1 MTNAPLSNIESVETP
16 DTPGVA
22 DSAPSVGQRVGH
34 YVAAHVFEASAL
46 ALTLVTGLAYVVGR
60 SYLNGWEE
68 AAGVPGLMFR
78 RDLSDV
84 MLGGATVARV
94 WMMPVLSAVAPFLI
108 MWVMATVPEWMMARW
123 PFLQLKRWYRR
134 VRRVYRS
141 GVDQIRLRQRYADA
155 AYSATRGL
163 KPQARRECEAWSRWK
178 VLGPRHG
185 RIAERDPV
193 VRPRRAMR
201 RVTFVMLLAV
211 VAAEAALLGYT
222 FFVRAFLDEP
232 RRMGRE
238 NFAKIYLAVTGRV
251 PYQYGDGLRDPQ
263 ELQGWACEGR
273 ELLSYY
279 RAVTLGNST
288 DSSKSSATYYLLQ
301 GADHTFMLL
310 GEAGSV
316 IRSLGD
322 APFSLA
328 ESNVRPLSQ
337 LARRCRREQ

>member
-1 MTNAPLSNIESVETP
+1 MTNAPLSNIESAETP
-16 DTPGVA
+16 DTPGAA
-22 DSAPSVGQRVGH
+22 DSAPSIGQRVGH

-94 WMMPVLSAVAPFLI
+94 WMTPVLLAVAPFLI
-108 MWVMATVPEWMMARW
+108 MWVIATVPEWLMARW
-123 PFLQLKRWYRR
+123 PFGPLKRWYRR
-134 VRRVYRS
+134 VRRMYRS

-163 KPQARRECEAWSRWK
+163 KPHARRACEAWWRWK

-185 RIAERDPV
+185 RTAERNPV

-201 RVTFVMLLAV
+201 RVTFVMLLV
-211 VAAEAALLGYT
+211 VLAAEGMLNGYT
-222 FFVRAFLDEP
+222 FFVSAFLNEP
-232 RRMGRE
+232 RQLGRE

-251 PYQYGDGLRDPQ
+251 PYQYGDHPRAAH
-263 ELQGWACEGR
+263 ELQDWACEGR
-273 ELLSYY
+273 EMLSYY
-279 RAVTLGNST
+279 RAVTLNNST
-288 DSSKSSATYYLLQ
+288 DPSMPDATYYLLQ

-310 GEAGSV
+310 GEAGSI

-322 APFSLA
+322 APFSIA
-328 ESNVRPLSQ
+328 ESSVRPLSQ
-337 LARRCRREQ
+337 LAHRCGHS